1 MASPDRP
8 IELVEDLLG
17 ALLLL
22 LAVAYAVALELT
34 RRRVLS
40 LSQLAF
46 ALAATIG
53 VGVVG
58 GALEHQLSN
67 EVLDLALF
75 GSYTQTY
82 VALKVAPIACAAGM
96 SVGVGIYLSLCS
108 CACCC
113 DAPEMDAASHESCI
127 LRRLRQSTSVYLV
140 SAPTLYLVIGMRLN
154 ARIRLSAIKPVGGT
168 LHWQALQCPLVLS
181 TIHMGSL
188 LLILL
193 KRMLDHAAPSS
204 DFPAIADAVAST
216 PIDKKATPRPSVSP
230 RHRALGKESAK
241 EAKSS
246 PAKPGAASTKMHNSV
261 VHALTVATAASPVKM
276 PEPSSRLS
284 PKIRPKLTLPDA
296 MVGVRAKA
304 KPAITS
310 PRKDESESR
319 PRARSALPSPATSV
333 ESDASFSRPLGKAHS
348 DHERPR
354 VVARRRRSGPRD
366 DGNMSGLISSESET
380 DEDMLVPSSSR
391 QFTSEFAI
399 DHNLA
404 MPLQDDDRWVLCYDE
419 ATGAPYYY
427 CHETGESRW
436 EKPKWE

>member
-17 ALLLL
+17 ALLFL
-22 LAVAYAVALELT
+22 LAVVYAVALELT
-34 RRRVLS
+34 RRRVVS

-67 EVLDLALF
+67 EMLDLALF

-82 VALKVAPIACAAGM
+82 VAFKVAPIACAVGM
-96 SVGVGIYLSLCS
+96 TVGVAIYLSLCS

-113 DAPEMDAASHESCI
+113 DAPEMEHASHESCI

-140 SAPTLYLVIGMRLN
+140 SAPALYVVIGMRLN

-181 TIHMGSL
+181 TVHMGSL

-204 DFPAIADAVAST
+204 DAPAMADTVVST
-216 PIDKKATPRPSVSP
+216 PVGKKATPRPSLSP
-230 RHRALGKESAK
+230 RHRAPAK

-246 PAKPGAASTKMHNSV
+246 PAKPGVSSAKMHNSV
-261 VHALTVATAASPVKM
+261 VHALTVATTAPSPAKV
-276 PEPSSRLS
+276 PEPSGRVS

-296 MVGVRAKA
+296 IVGVRAKA

-310 PRKDESESR
+310 PRKDDSESR

-354 VVARRRRSGPRD
+354 MVARRRRSGPRD

-404 MPLQDDDRWVLCYDE
+404 TPLHDDRWVLCYDE
-419 ATGAPYYY
+419 ATGAGYYY